1 MNATQRVLFDHILAH
16 SLLDYYEK
24 TDYAARRA
32 DWEKL
37 DSALRS
43 QLTAEQAAL
52 LERVDEAV
60 LWRQTAELTAMFLAA
75 MDQFSA
81 LLGYFPRMAA
91 K

>member
-32 DWEKL
+32 DWETL
-37 DSALRS
+37 DSALRA

-52 LERVDEAV
+52 L
-60 LWRQTAELTAMFLAA
+60 
-75 MDQFSA
+75 
-81 LLGYFPRMAA
+81 
-91 K
+91 